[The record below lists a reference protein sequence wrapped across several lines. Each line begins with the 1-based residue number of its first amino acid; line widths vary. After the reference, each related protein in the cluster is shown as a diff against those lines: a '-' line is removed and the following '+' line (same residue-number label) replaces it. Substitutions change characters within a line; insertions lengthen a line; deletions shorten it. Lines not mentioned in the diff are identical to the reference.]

1 MNSVKQDTLRLW
13 ATPIYQQTLD
23 NGGLELIKQLA
34 VEELDQDFNFL
45 KDLQDI
51 RPWSTHDLLH
61 QKKEWELVAN
71 WLAQQADLA
80 LTDQGFKY
88 EEVYITSMWL
98 NVSWQ
103 KHNHAAHAHA
113 NSLLSGCLYIT
124 MPENSQG
131 ILFRDPRQQAQV
143 FMPRGFS
150 GEQHLIS
157 PVEGT
162 LLMWPAWLLHSTL
175 SLSAT
180 ELSEP
185 RITLAFNMMIRDNID
200 SHSIRLN
207 LK

>member
-88 EEVYITSMWL
+88 EAELPVG
-98 NVSWQ
+98 
-103 KHNHAAHAHA
+103 
-113 NSLLSGCLYIT
+113 SLPAQRPVDLPAEIRFGAT
-124 MPENSQG
+124 PEG
-131 ILFRDPRQQAQV
+131 
-143 FMPRGFS
+143 
-150 GEQHLIS
+150 
-157 PVEGT
+157 
-162 LLMWPAWLLHSTL
+162 
-175 SLSAT
+175 
-180 ELSEP
+180 
-185 RITLAFNMMIRDNID
+185 
-200 SHSIRLN
+200 
-207 LK
+207 